1 MVSSK
6 RIKLGFQCLG
16 RHEAHGEGQGSWRD
30 RVEPENSY
38 AALTC
43 QCWTEE
49 LVLPDLER
57 PDVTLF
63 SNALARCLPIGAM
76 QDAQA
81 ERSSCW
87 KLLLPEHRLHIPAHW
102 LSEQL
107 VAVTCQ
113 KLDELSRNT
122 RRWACLEVF
131 VLD

>member
-1 MVSSK
+1 M
-6 RIKLGFQCLG
+6 
-16 RHEAHGEGQGSWRD
+16 
-30 RVEPENSY
+30 EPENSY

-49 LVLPDLER
+49 LVLLDLEH
-57 PDVTLF
+57 PD
-63 SNALARCLPIGAM
+63 ALARCLPIGAM

-113 KLDELSRNT
+113 KLDELS
-122 RRWACLEVF
+122 
-131 VLD
+131 